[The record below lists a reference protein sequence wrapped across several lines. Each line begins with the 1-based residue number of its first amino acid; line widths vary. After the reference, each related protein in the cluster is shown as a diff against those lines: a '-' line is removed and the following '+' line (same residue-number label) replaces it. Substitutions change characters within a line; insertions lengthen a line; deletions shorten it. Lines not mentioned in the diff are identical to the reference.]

1 MSPGY
6 EILQLWV
13 SRMILM
19 STYAVG
25 QIPFKLVS
33 IHGIVRDSKGQKFS
47 KSQGNGIDPIDVI
60 EEFGADALRMAL
72 IVGVGPGADSKFDM
86 AKVKGYKNFANKIWN
101 ITRFVLENTKDWD
114 GTKPENISENDTKNL
129 NELNELV
136 ADNTKDMGNYRFY
149 LGAEKL
155 YHYVWHTFAD
165 KIIEESKESLKNED
179 TKKST
184 QYTLRQIL
192 ETSLKLLHPFMP
204 FVTEEIWS
212 HIDGKKLLMVT
223 SWPK

>member
-1 MSPGY
+1 MGMVIGNTPGTS
-6 EILQLWV
+6 L
-13 SRMILM
+13 
-19 STYAVG
+19 
-25 QIPFKLVS
+25 
-33 IHGIVRDSKGQKFS
+33 
-47 KSQGNGIDPIDVI
+47 
-60 EEFGADALRMAL
+60 ALSEDKIKA
-72 IVGVGPGADSKFDM
+72 
-86 AKVKGYKNFANKIWN
+86 YKNFANKIWN
-101 ITRFVLENTKDWD
+101 ITRFVLENTKDWND
-114 GTKPENISENDTKNL
+114 TKPENISENDTKNL

-136 ADNTKDMGNYRFY
+136 ADVTKDMDNYRFY

>member
-1 MSPGY
+1 M
-6 EILQLWV
+6 
-13 SRMILM
+13 
-19 STYAVG
+19 
-25 QIPFKLVS
+25 
-33 IHGIVRDSKGQKFS
+33 D
-47 KSQGNGIDPIDVI
+47 
-60 EEFGADALRMAL
+60 
-72 IVGVGPGADSKFDM
+72 
-86 AKVKGYKNFANKIWN
+86 
-101 ITRFVLENTKDWD
+101 
-114 GTKPENISENDTKNL
+114 
-129 NELNELV
+129 
-136 ADNTKDMGNYRFY
+136 NYRFY
-149 LGAEKL
+149 LAAEKL